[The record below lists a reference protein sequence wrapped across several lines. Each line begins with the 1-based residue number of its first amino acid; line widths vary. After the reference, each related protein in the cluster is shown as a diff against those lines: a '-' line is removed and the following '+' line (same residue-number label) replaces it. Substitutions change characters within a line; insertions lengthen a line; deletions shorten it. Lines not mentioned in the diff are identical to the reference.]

1 MVGGSVVLSKNSGNY
16 EILGDTN
23 GLDQFQTPNYEVNR
37 ADSREPFDRPVVV
50 KLFGSVALPVGREGI
65 VQLPLHSGGA
75 VEPHRDRAAAGR
87 VGHRQRGLHRQ
98 SRRSG
103 SSPGE
108 IDATSP
114 SATWIFAWRRVFR
127 LASSHQMGLYLDLY
141 NATGFSYLNFQSNPG
156 GTWAP
161 TNVNVTTGT
170 YSPASLGARSQVGVR
185 TIQFGVRYNFN

>member
-1 MVGGSVVLSKNSGNY
+1 MSPGAMVSTAS
-16 EILGDTN
+16 
-23 GLDQFQTPNYEVNR
+23 QT
-37 ADSREPFDRPVVV
+37 
-50 KLFGSVALPVGREGI
+50 I
-65 VQLPLHSGGA
+65 W
-75 VEPHRDRAAAGR
+75 VEPRGDRRD
-87 VGHRQRGLHRQ
+87 Q
-98 SRRSG
+98 SISNLDLRL
-103 SSPGE
+103 E
-108 IDATSP
+108 K
-114 SATWIFAWRRVFR
+114 VFR